1 MFCAF
6 FARRNKAKE
15 NQMKKKTLVYI
26 AKGSMQSVQAMWEI
40 PGRIQDVTKL

>member
-15 NQMKKKTLVYI
+15 NQMKKTLVYV